1 MALILGVDPGLNIT
15 GYGLIY
21 YVPPRL
27 EFVAA
32 GMVSSPKNGSLS
44 ERLVALYDGI
54 TAVIKQYQPE
64 VFAIEET
71 FYNKNAKTSL
81 ILGHARGVLMLSAAR
96 NQLPV
101 FEYSAR
107 SVKKSITGNGAATK
121 AQVRFMVERILKI
134 KDLPDEMDISD
145 ALAIALTHHHH
156 LKFQQLT
163 KE

>member
-1 MALILGVDPGLNIT
+1 MTLILGVDPGLNIT

-21 YVPPRL
+21 YAPPRL

-32 GMVSSPKNGSLS
+32 GIVSSPKNARLS

-54 TAVIKQYQPE
+54 TAVIKQYQPG

-156 LKFQQLT
+156 IKFQQLT